1 VAEALRRP
9 ISLLHG
15 RAEHWTHQDGHQNGD
30 PDRALAQIEAQ
41 AADAEA
47 LLDQIDDAQ
56 G

>member
-1 VAEALRRP
+1 MAGALRRP

-15 RAEHWTHQDGHQNGD
+15 RAEHWAHRDQDRSAD
-30 PDRALAQIEAQ
+30 PDRALGQIAAY

-47 LLDQIDDAQ
+47 LLDEVDDAR